1 MVLLAQ
7 VPPSVA
13 KADRGKAALKLNSAK
28 IQKVLRDYVSE
39 RAHTVRPTLHCAR
52 WLTQH
57 FLSCMQFPNQ
67 NKLVTRDQFVEVVE
81 RAIDPEDSLVDPSSV
96 SNAKEQINHA
106 AHELFN
112 EKLDIIGSGMV
123 SVRQVRSLLRF
134 GFMEACGTPVS
145 LSKHLFF
152 HANQDYRNM
161 ARVYDEP
168 AQDMPSPH
176 GSPRAPKGLI
186 RWPNGWQSDSNPR
199 LQPIGDGAAAGT
211 SRSPNRPG
219 EAGRLEALH
228 LTAAGGRP
236 TTSQQGR
243 GAVAQQ
249 KTVEDDDFGGAPQEY
264 NENYSSD
271 DEVDD
276 DDDDYSSPAPWGQ
289 QDPLANAVKQQE
301 PQPVR
306 QMAPHQQYARPA
318 HYTSDDSLRAS
329 ASMPTLPPVQSP
341 ETILRTLN
349 ARLFRRMPGQV
360 FGLLSSLDDG
370 DGRVA
375 CSDLQKGLIEISSLP
390 GEYGQPEMNVHLPED
405 GLRKVIASFDHLR
418 NGTVGLREF
427 KSALA
432 SGRMPDRAARLRARS
447 PPKEVV
453 AKPKKTRKKK
463 AAAAVVAAVV
473 GEPQQ
478 ATAAAAELLKVDP
491 PPPSAQRP
499 ADQVATHAPRS
510 ALMAGIG
517 KAVAPG
523 GSGRGSPG
531 AGVATPP
538 DGSPDA
544 RRPSSQGSAAS
555 GGSLSSLVKT
565 MTAAHNA
572 VQFAGIAKAAARE
585 RKQTVAAARK
595 SARAAALLI
604 ACVNEKCKGDE
615 TCSKKEFKE
624 AMLQLGVIG
633 DKSDSVDELFDS
645 IDNDGSGEITIS
657 ELKDDLTEMME
668 PEGLDH
674 LKELLQKGET
684 MADAIAQLRGH
695 LQAQAAKVVELFAQ
709 ADVDGDAQISQQE
722 FMKAMPQFGLGY
734 VLPIEVIQLFNA
746 FDPDG
751 SGQISFRELHRMLKQ
766 ERKKVVKVEKVV
778 SPRID
783 PVDLPIVRELARNDV
798 LKMNVEKAIEHL
810 VEAAAR
816 RKKKDS
822 EKEPQDAKAM
832 MSVDEIEQEVL
843 NKFRLNAMRRGNDI
857 WTVGGDN
864 A

>member
-211 SRSPNRPG
+211 SRSPIGRVRRGASRRCTSRRPA
-219 EAGRLEALH
+219 AGRPPH
-228 LTAAGGRP
+228 
-236 TTSQQGR
+236 SR
-243 GAVAQQ
+243 GAGRSRSKRRWRTTTLAARLRGRELLV
-249 KTVEDDDFGGAPQEY
+249 GRRGRRRRRRLL
-264 NENYSSD
+264 
-271 DEVDD
+271 
-276 DDDDYSSPAPWGQ
+276 SPAPGAAGPARQRGQ
-289 QDPLANAVKQQE
+289 ATGAAAGAADGTAPAVRAAGALHVGRLAPRV
-301 PQPVR
+301 
-306 QMAPHQQYARPA
+306 
-318 HYTSDDSLRAS
+318 

-572 VQFAGIAKAAARE
+572 VQFEGIEKAASRE

-766 ERKKVVKVEKVV
+766 ERTKVVKVEKVV